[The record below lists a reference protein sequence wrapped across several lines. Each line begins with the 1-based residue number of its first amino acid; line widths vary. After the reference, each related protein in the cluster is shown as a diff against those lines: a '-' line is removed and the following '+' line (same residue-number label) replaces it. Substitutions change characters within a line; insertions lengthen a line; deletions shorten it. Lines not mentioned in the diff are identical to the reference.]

1 MSMIINEESVEK
13 IEAVLQTFIDESG
26 ATYVLLADMGGN
38 LLFKAGEG
46 DFDGAT
52 LAVLSAA
59 NYAATME
66 IATLIKEDNFSL
78 LFHRGNNE
86 NIHFAKIS
94 QDILMIVLFKPY
106 LSLGLLRLKIESAQ
120 KEITDLIGSEKWQ
133 L

>member
-1 MSMIINEESVEK
+1 
-13 IEAVLQTFIDESG
+13 
-26 ATYVLLADMGGN
+26 
-38 LLFKAGEG
+38 
-46 DFDGAT
+46 
-52 LAVLSAA
+52 LSAA

-86 NIHFAKIS
+86 NIHFARIT

-106 LSLGLLRLKIESAQ
+106 LSLGLLRLKIESTQ
-120 KEITDLIGSEKWQ
+120 EEVNDLIGSEEWQ

>member
-1 MSMIINEESVEK
+1 MIIYEKNVDQIEE
-13 IEAVLQTFIDESG
+13 ILQIFISESG

-38 LLFKAGEG
+38 LLFNAGEEN
-46 DFDGAT
+46 FDGVT
-52 LAVLSAA
+52 LAALAAA

-66 IATLIKEDNFSL
+66 IAALIKEDNFSL

-106 LSLGLLRLKIESAQ
+106 LSLGLLRLKIENTQ
-120 KEITDLIGSEKWQ
+120 KKITDLIGSEVWQ
-133 L
+133 S

>member
-1 MSMIINEESVEK
+1 MIIHEKSVEK
-13 IEAVLQTFIDESG
+13 VDAVLQTFIDESG

-38 LLFKAGEG
+38 MLFNAGEG
-46 DFDGAT
+46 AFDGVT
-52 LAVLSAA
+52 LAALAAA

-66 IATLIKEDNFSL
+66 IAALIKEDNFSL

-94 QDILMIVLFKPY
+94 DDVLMIVLFKPY
-106 LSLGLLRLKIESAQ
+106 ISLGLLRLKIENTQEKIS
-120 KEITDLIGSEKWQ
+120 DLIGSDEWQ